1 MMWQT
6 DSDNLTINA
15 QGAPMDSD
23 QFDRI
28 AARLAAH
35 RANRRTTLG
44 KAAAGIAAA
53 SLGLSSARVAIA
65 QDATPV
71 ADELPDTVHPGAASE
86 PSEFLFVQSF
96 AGGSI
101 VPLGDEDGRF
111 TLTLDGANQQT
122 IYFSDRPERVFG
134 LATTTA
140 FLEGLGFT
148 PDNPPN
154 AALVV
159 TTDTGEEDVLIIE
172 LLDPVWDEGSAMLRY
187 TIQVLA
193 DYQESGLAFAAKQQM
208 DYEVSE
214 AFGPGGLFIDSCADG
229 RVYCHLRNPDGSMGS
244 PVGPSP
250 MTPFCFEYSTSRC
263 LPCSGASVICA
274 AAYPSQCID
283 RSSAEPRSRC
293 GARGITWP

>member
-1 MMWQT
+1 
-6 DSDNLTINA
+6 
-15 QGAPMDSD
+15 MDPD

-35 RANRRTTLG
+35 RANRRATLG
-44 KAAAGIAAA
+44 KAGAGIAAA
-53 SLGLSSARVAIA
+53 SLSVSSARFAIA

-71 ADELPDTVHPGAASE
+71 ADELPDTVHPSAAAES
-86 PSEFLFVQSF
+86 SEFLFVQSF
-96 AGGSI
+96 ASGSI
-101 VPLGDEDGRF
+101 EPVDASDGSF
-111 TLTLDGANQQT
+111 ILTLDGANQQT

-134 LATTTA
+134 LSTTTA

-159 TTDTGEEDVLIIE
+159 TTDSGEEDVLIIE
-172 LLDPVWDEGSAMLRY
+172 LFDPVWDEASATLRY

-193 DYQESGLAFAAKQQM
+193 DYQESGLAFAAKQQT
-208 DYEVSE
+208 DYDLAEP
-214 AFGPGGLFIDSCADG
+214 FGPGGLFIDSCADG

-263 LPCSGASVICA
+263 LPCSSGSVICA
-274 AAYPSQCID
+274 AAYPSVCID
-283 RSSAEPRSRC
+283 RSSAQPRSRC